1 MGVARVVLEKNGC
14 ANKRRARGVRNV
26 AARRRQLG
34 RESIHDSDC
43 ADECEMKSIS
53 RRSLLRL
60 ALGGGILA
68 GGAVIYKQTESVGL
82 DKWMRWMLRGQTAR
96 LNPPARVA
104 LASVASYDDDVL
116 SAIRT
121 LWRDANAPDLAN
133 ARVVLKP
140 NLVDSIPER
149 PCYTMPQVT
158 EALIQFLRDEIQVK
172 ALVVAEGMTFR
183 RDPHAILIETGYRE
197 MLERQRVEFV
207 DLNYDDLVK
216 IPLRGGYAKMD
227 SLFMARTVAEADALI
242 SIPKLKTHHWTKISG
257 SIKNLFGIVPGA
269 KYGFPKNTLH
279 MHGIDAFLAELLD
292 SLPTPKRFALVDGIV
307 GLQGDGPLFGAPV
320 PSGALIGGQDF
331 LAVDATAAR
340 LMGFDPTT
348 IEILAFMAWAGLGQ
362 IDVNRIQVR
371 GAALNE
377 LKRNYELAPTL

>member
-1 MGVARVVLEKNGC
+1 MSLQK
-14 ANKRRARGVRNV
+14 
-26 AARRRQLG
+26 
-34 RESIHDSDC
+34 
-43 ADECEMKSIS
+43 IS
-53 RRSLLRL
+53 RRTLLRL
-60 ALGGGILA
+60 ALASGIFA

-82 DKWMRWMLRGQTAR
+82 DKWLRWMLRGQTAR
-96 LNPPARVA
+96 FTPSARVA
-104 LASVASYDDDVL
+104 LAAVPLYDADVL
-116 SAIRT
+116 SAIRA
-121 LWRDANAPDLAN
+121 LWRDANAPNLEN

-158 EALIQFLRDEIQVK
+158 EALIQFLRDEVRVK
-172 ALVVAEGMTFR
+172 SLVVAEGMTFR
-183 RDPHAILIETGYRE
+183 RDPHSILFETGYRD

-257 SIKNLFGIVPGA
+257 AVKNLFGIVPGA

-279 MHGIDAFLAELLD
+279 IQGIDAFLAELLD

-307 GLQGDGPLFGAPV
+307 GLQGDGPLFGTPV
-320 PSGALIGGQDF
+320 PSGALIGGADF
-331 LAVDATAAR
+331 LAVDATCAR
-340 LMGFDPTT
+340 LMGFDPAT
-348 IEILAFMAWAGLGQ
+348 IEILTFMAWAGLGHLDANK
-362 IDVNRIQVR
+362 IELR
-371 GAALNE
+371 GAPLDALR
-377 LKRNYELAPTL
+377 KKYEPAPRV

>member
-1 MGVARVVLEKNGC
+1 
-14 ANKRRARGVRNV
+14 
-26 AARRRQLG
+26 
-34 RESIHDSDC
+34 
-43 ADECEMKSIS
+43 MKSIS

-307 GLQGDGPLFGAPV
+307 GLQGDGPLFGTPMS
-320 PSGALIGGQDF
+320 SGALIGGQDF